1 MIQILWK
8 HNPLPDLLQELLDKN
23 YTIPRQQR
31 TNELK
36 IDIYFVLQKVTST
49 NDVEFVISGMHAE
62 YGGTYEIKFYFIIFS
77 WLPRIFTHSSLVNQ
91 AHQLVN
97 SCFGLLLR
105 VDP

>member
-1 MIQILWK
+1 M
-8 HNPLPDLLQELLDKN
+8 PDLLQELLDKN

-31 TNELK
+31 KNKLQ
-36 IDIYFVLQKVTST
+36 IDIYAVSYFVLQKVTST

-62 YGGTYEIKFYFIIFS
+62 YGGTYEINFYYFVIFS
-77 WLPRIFTHSSLVNQ
+77 WLSRIFTHSSLVNQ

-97 SCFGLLLR
+97 SCFGLLLS

>member
-1 MIQILWK
+1 M
-8 HNPLPDLLQELLDKN
+8 PDLLQELLDKN
-23 YTIPRQQR
+23 YTIPKQQR

-62 YGGTYEIKFYFIIFS
+62 YGGTYEINFYYFVIFS
-77 WLPRIFTHSSLVNQ
+77 WLSRIFTHSSLVNQ

-97 SCFGLLLR
+97 SCFGLLLS